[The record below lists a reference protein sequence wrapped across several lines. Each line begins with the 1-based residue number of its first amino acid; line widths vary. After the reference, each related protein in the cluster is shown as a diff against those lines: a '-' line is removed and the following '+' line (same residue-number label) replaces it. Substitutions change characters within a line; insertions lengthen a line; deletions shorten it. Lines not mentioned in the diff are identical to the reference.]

1 MPAALGCY
9 RAVLRAKN
17 SGVGGTG
24 TKNSSLSPLCALG
37 GEKGKSCPPTPR
49 RNAKEGRWSAA
60 GPLSQA
66 LALNVHA
73 PNLEMPSISMMS
85 LFPIRMSSRD
95 WPEGDWDLQAETLES
110 GAKSEIV
117 SVSVFCGLITEEGRE
132 EGFPAPLSLLRGK
145 VELCDLR
152 FCLQPGIGVSHFFV
166 FRRKPPDCHKNGV

>member
-1 MPAALGCY
+1 MPTVLECY

-24 TKNSSLSPLCALG
+24 KDNSSLSPLCALG

-49 RNAKEGRWSAA
+49 RNAKEGQWSAA
-60 GPLSQA
+60 GPLSQG

-73 PNLEMPSISMMS
+73 PNPEMPSISMMS

-117 SVSVFCGLITEEGRE
+117 TVSVFCGLITEEGRE

-152 FCLQPGIGVSHFFV
+152 FSVCNQG
-166 FRRKPPDCHKNGV
+166 